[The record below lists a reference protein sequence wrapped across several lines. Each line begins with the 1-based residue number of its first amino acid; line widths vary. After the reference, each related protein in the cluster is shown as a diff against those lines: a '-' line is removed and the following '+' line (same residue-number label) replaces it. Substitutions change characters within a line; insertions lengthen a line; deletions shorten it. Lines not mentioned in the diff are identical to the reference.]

1 MSNLFSMVTL
11 RSSLDYTY
19 YAIESFFKNTQLN
32 EDDEFLLIDNDG
44 CELKNFY
51 NNKKIKIIKNK
62 SFEFCRKMLKT
73 NQLILLSKK
82 KKI

>member
-19 YAIESFFKNTQLN
+19 SAIESFFKNTQLK

-51 NNKKIKIIKNK
+51 NNKKIQIIKNK
-62 SFEFCRKMLKT
+62 SPLSFAGNA
-73 NQLILLSKK
+73 NQSIDHALKK